1 MYLIGTASKISSH
14 VYNNLDSLNLG
25 LQTWL
30 FGDFTRLQQLVS
42 HQLSIS
48 SRTKGSEIQG
58 VFRGISLDM
67 IGPIHQLSDDRIV
80 SVVYLQKLIPEDF
93 QDVHG

>member
-1 MYLIGTASKISSH
+1 MSH
-14 VYNNLDSLNLG
+14 
-25 LQTWL
+25 
-30 FGDFTRLQQLVS
+30 R
-42 HQLSIS
+42 LSIS

-67 IGPIHQLSDDRIV
+67 IGPIHLLSDDRIV
-80 SVVYLQKLIPEDF
+80 SVVYLQELIPEDF